1 LKIRVLNI
9 KNGEHSDKFD
19 HCIPPI
25 MYSTPAELRYKVV
38 DNSLI
43 AILPETKSIVVL
55 EKNFPFTK
63 HSITVFTEGG
73 HKAEA

>member
-1 LKIRVLNI
+1 
-9 KNGEHSDKFD
+9 
-19 HCIPPI
+19 